1 MEMNVR
7 TGEPFPPE
15 KMMVLPTNIW
25 EGNLATTSLEAKE
38 SKFHP
43 TVKPQFV
50 LQRMVA
56 AYSPKGGLVMDI
68 FLGSGS
74 MAVAAMETGRS
85 FVGCELQKD
94 YYEKSLERLELHQPK
109 LF

>member
-1 MEMNVR
+1 
-7 TGEPFPPE
+7 
-15 KMMVLPTNIW
+15 
-25 EGNLATTSLEAKE
+25 
-38 SKFHP
+38 
-43 TVKPQFV
+43 
-50 LQRMVA
+50 
-56 AYSPKGGLVMDI
+56 MDI